1 MQYLVFWL
9 IFPYAAYTIAKSK
22 DLNTTLWIVIGLLLG
37 PFALL
42 AVALAKP
49 GPNADTRYQ

>member
-9 IFPYAAYTIAKSK
+9 IFPYAAHTMAKSK
-22 DLNTTLWIVIGLLLG
+22 GLNPNLWAVIGLVLG

-42 AVALAKP
+42 GVALAKP
-49 GPNADTRYQ
+49 GKDADPKYQ